1 MIGPHGGKGGTVK
14 IENFTDHIP
23 VSLLSVLCHSHEAS
37 AHIAYDETAQQVQNW
52 SGGEESIL

>member
-23 VSLLSVLCHSHEAS
+23 VSLLSVPCQSHEAS
-37 AHIAYDETAQQVQNW
+37 ALIAYDEIAQQGQDW
-52 SGGEESIL
+52 PDKEESIL